1 MPVRT
6 LLSEAGSAAG
16 SALRGLSA
24 GLTRL
29 RSADKPLHPR
39 GVLLEATVHRF
50 GSDEKFGVPFL
61 DEPGTDPALVRFS
74 RGGGLPAALPDV
86 LGIALRIDPAGRSA
100 DLLFSTTG
108 RGPLGRFLL
117 VPRRAEAI
125 SATTHSTLQP
135 YRTPTGPVVL
145 AATPTVQQ
153 GRTVIKL
160 AAARPTGRW
169 QEFGAVVVDAQA
181 GAGDAPISF
190 DPFLN
195 PVPGLENYGWARRV
209 REGAY
214 AAARRSRRRRDRRHG
229 AARVSDLSTG

>member
-145 AATPTVQQ
+145 SATPTTADPSDP
-153 GRTVIKL
+153 RLSIRL
-160 AAARPTGRW
+160 AVARPTGRW
-169 QEFGAVVVDAQA
+169 HDFGSVALAGPVSAAEDAEV
-181 GAGDAPISF
+181 SF
-190 DPFLN
+190 DVFVN
-195 PVPGLENYGWARRV
+195 AVPGLENYPWTRRL

-214 AAARRSRRRRDRRHG
+214 AAARRERR
-229 AARVSDLSTG
+229 AAGVSSASDV